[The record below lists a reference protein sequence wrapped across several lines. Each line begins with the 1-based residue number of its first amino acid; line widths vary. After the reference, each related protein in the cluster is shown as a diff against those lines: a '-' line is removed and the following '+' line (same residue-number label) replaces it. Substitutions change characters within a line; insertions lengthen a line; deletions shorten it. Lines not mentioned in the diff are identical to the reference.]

1 MTDHMEA
8 IQNCALFEGIGE
20 IDIRQILTCLKA
32 RVVELKKNDYAAV
45 SDGRYEGVG
54 IVLKGEAAIVKE
66 SLDGNRTRV
75 NIFRAGDMFGEVVA
89 ICKSDRWPA
98 SVQALTD
105 CTILYVH
112 PEKILDF
119 CDNICSH
126 HRLLLANLV
135 RIVSQKAYLL
145 SRKVDYLSIR
155 SIAGK
160 LSKYLLEQW
169 EISGKSTF
177 TLPLNRE
184 ELAEFL
190 NVSRPSMSRELGR
203 MRDEGI
209 IEFYRESVRII
220 DTRRLEA
227 LLEE

>member
-1 MTDHMEA
+1 MTEHMDA
-8 IQNCALFEGIGE
+8 IKKCALFEGIEENE
-20 IDIRQILTCLKA
+20 ILKILTCLKA
-32 RVVELKKNDYAAV
+32 RVVELRKNDYAAV
-45 SDGRYEGVG
+45 SDGRYEGMG
-54 IVLKGEAAIVKE
+54 IVLEGEAAIVKD

-75 NIFRAGDMFGEVVA
+75 NIFRAGEMFGEVVA

-105 CTILYVH
+105 CTILYAH

-119 CDNICSH
+119 CDNICSYH
-126 HRLLLANLV
+126 KVLLANLV
-135 RIVSQKAYLL
+135 RVVSQKAYML
-145 SRKVDYLSIR
+145 SRKVDYLSLR

-169 EISGKSTF
+169 EESGKATF

-209 IEFYRESVRII
+209 IEYYREAFRII

-227 LLEE
+227 LLEQ

>member
-1 MTDHMEA
+1 MEA
-8 IQNCALFEGIGE
+8 IKKCALFEGIE
-20 IDIRQILTCLKA
+20 ESDIRQILKCLKY

-45 SDGRYEGVG
+45 SDGKYEGMG
-54 IVLKGEAAIVKE
+54 IILEGEAAIVKE

-75 NIFRAGDMFGEVVA
+75 NIFHTGEMFGEVVA
-89 ICKSDRWPA
+89 ITRNDRWPA

-126 HRLLLANLV
+126 HRILLANLV

-145 SRKVDYLSIR
+145 SRKVDYLSLR

-169 EISGKSTF
+169 ETSGKSTF

-209 IEFYRESVRII
+209 IEFYRESFRII
-220 DTRRLEA
+220 STRRLEA